1 MSMLMETR
9 DLGVAIAGRSI
20 VSGLNLRLG
29 AGECLAVL
37 GKNGAGK
44 STLLA
49 TLAGLRPP
57 AAGEVR
63 LGGDPLPTLSPREAA
78 RRRGWLGQSLSD
90 PFASSVLETVL
101 TGRHPH
107 LGRWAWDG
115 AEDLRIARDAL
126 AAVGL
131 ADVAARQMQPLTG
144 GERQR
149 VGLATLLTQQPLL
162 FFLDEPLAHL
172 DLNHQMAVLEL
183 FTRAARECGAALVLV
198 LHEPG
203 LAWRYCQRSLLLHG
217 DGEYDLGESAALL
230 SADKLGQLYGYPLKA
245 VEVDGQR
252 WFVPD

>member
-1 MSMLMETR
+1 MLMETR

-101 TGRHPH
+101 TGR
-107 LGRWAWDG
+107 
-115 AEDLRIARDAL
+115 
-126 AAVGL
+126 VS
-131 ADVAARQMQPLTG
+131 
-144 GERQR
+144 R
-149 VGLATLLTQQPLL
+149 V
-162 FFLDEPLAHL
+162 
-172 DLNHQMAVLEL
+172 
-183 FTRAARECGAALVLV
+183 
-198 LHEPG
+198 
-203 LAWRYCQRSLLLHG
+203 G
-217 DGEYDLGESAALL
+217 DGEFLVAAGGRE
-230 SADKLGQLYGYPLKA
+230 AARPPGQPAAGARGHRARPRRQ
-245 VEVDGQR
+245 DGRRGRPGGQ
-252 WFVPD
+252 PAAG